1 MKYEIIDNFLDIKK
15 FQSIVNKIDDSKF
28 PWYLQQGKKIN
39 MTTNNE
45 CFMFTHSLIENY
57 NFLYDNAKDLV
68 DPIILKLKNIK
79 KINLEMYRGKI
90 NLFFKMNKNIKY
102 GFHKDMENESMNNYN
117 TVIFYLNS
125 NNGGTEFENGTF
137 VKSVKN
143 RLLIVSENPIHQS
156 VGQTDSLKR
165 TLININY
172 RRI

>member
-15 FQSIVNKIDDSKF
+15 FESIINKIDDFKF

-57 NFLYDNAKDLV
+57 NFLYDSAKDLV
-68 DPIILKLKNIK
+68 NPIILKLVSIE
-79 KINLEMYRGKI
+79 KINLKLYRGKI
-90 NLFFKMNKNIKY
+90 NLFFKTKKNIKY
-102 GFHKDMENESMNNYN
+102 GFHKDMENKSMNNYN
-117 TVIFYLNS
+117 TIIFYLNS
-125 NNGGTEFENGTF
+125 NDGGTEFKDGTF

-143 RLLIVSENPIHQS
+143 RALIISENPIHQS